1 MVVKRNYAGF
11 RRQRNYEAA
20 KMNNKNQRTFFIVSV
35 IIFFLGLLLKLPGV
49 IFQPTD
55 FLYDTVEL
63 AEIFSIFG
71 LFVGLTPAAVTF
83 WSSGIYGIPLVLIY
97 TLDAIF
103 IHPQFL
109 SALLRHDPGLLVE
122 ELSIYIGGVFFNPAR
137 QLIIARALVAII
149 TSFAPLAIY
158 WLFFKKNKII
168 AAVSSSTIFLSSP
181 YLIRQSYGFMPD
193 AIGLVFFSFALAMTL
208 KPQLNSRS
216 IFTAGIFLGLAIV
229 SKFLYVAFLPVAI
242 LTVLFYNDSNA
253 AKPSVGLLKNIAV
266 FLLGIAIPV
275 FIFIPFIWTSPLALA
290 KNIFG
295 TLAQYY
301 VKHHS
306 CWGSLFL
313 DKIPAYISWPALLF
327 CLLGLISSFNLLGIK
342 TAVLLGLGFTL
353 FLFSFGKA
361 DFLLPRYILPLLP
374 YLCIYFGV
382 GIEVLLKP
390 FRKRIKVGLLIFIL
404 GFILAGHI
412 LTIIR
417 DFKFLHGYT
426 NISACRDWINAHLG
440 PEESIAIPE
449 QLSYMFVPSEDT
461 LKSWVDDLGRSYDN
475 IDRRLNNLC
484 LMTGMKCDNLRPDN
498 PVVTRV
504 FAAVE
509 QQKIFVYKMLLWYYH
524 NVSRPKITHKLFLYT
539 PGEYYKFSIS
549 IYKEEDL
556 RRLFLEKK
564 IQVFISETQMALPAG
579 FRVISFNRYP
589 SPSYY
594 LHIQD
599 RVS

>member
-1 MVVKRNYAGF
+1 
-11 RRQRNYEAA
+11 
-20 KMNNKNQRTFFIVSV
+20 MNNKNQRLFFIASA
-35 IIFFLGLLLKLPGV
+35 IIFFIGLLSKLPGV

-71 LFVGLTPAAVTF
+71 LFAGLTPAAVTF
-83 WSSGIYGIPLVLIY
+83 WSIGIYGIPLVLIY

-103 IHPQFL
+103 VHPQFL
-109 SALLRHDPGLLVE
+109 PALLRHDPGLLVE
-122 ELSIYIGGVFFNPAR
+122 GISVYIGGVFFNPAR
-137 QLIIARALVAII
+137 QLIIGRALVAII
-149 TSFAPLAIY
+149 TSFAPLAVY
-158 WLFFKKNKII
+158 WLLFKKDKII
-168 AAVSSSTIFLSSP
+168 AAISAAAIFLSSP

-193 AIGLVFFSFALAMTL
+193 AIGLVFFSFALVITL

-229 SKFLYVAFLPVAI
+229 SKFLYLAFLPVAI
-242 LTVLFYNDSNA
+242 LSVLFCRESNA
-253 AKPSVGLLKNIAV
+253 AKPSAGLLKNIAA
-266 FLLGIAIPV
+266 FLFGLVIPV
-275 FIFIPFIWTSPLALA
+275 FIFIPFIWTSPLALS

-306 CWGSLFL
+306 CWDSLFL

-327 CLLGLISSFNLLGIK
+327 CFLGLISSFYLLGRK
-342 TAVLLGLGFTL
+342 TAILLGLGFAL

-361 DFLLPRYILPLLP
+361 DFLLPRYILPLVP
-374 YLCIYFGV
+374 YLCIYFGIGV
-382 GIEVLLKP
+382 ELLLKP

-412 LTIIR
+412 VTIIH
-417 DFKFLHGYT
+417 DFKLLHGYT
-426 NISACRDWINAHLG
+426 NLSACRDWINAHIG
-440 PEESIAIPE
+440 TEESIAIPE

-461 LKSWVDDLGRSYDN
+461 LKRWADDLGWSYNN

-484 LMTGMKCDNLRPDN
+484 LMTGMKCDNLRSDN
-498 PVVTRV
+498 PVVSRV
-504 FAAVE
+504 FGALE

-524 NVSRPKITHKLFLYT
+524 NVSRPKITHKLFLYS
-539 PGEYYKFSIS
+539 PGEYYKFSVS
-549 IYKEEDL
+549 IYREEDIQ
-556 RRLFLEKK
+556 RLFLEKK

-589 SPSYY
+589 GPPYY
-594 LHIQD
+594 MHVQD